1 MIFTVGHWK
10 SIIVVSKTRQLKN
23 FTHIC
28 IATFFIWGGG
38 YYLHNFSS
46 WRTFIF
52 HIKLYKHSKN
62 YEKTHIVR
70 ECSDAY
76 LSKISSHHPFS
87 HVIDSVLWIKVI
99 DSRCHVA
106 NVDLCS
112 FLAQNQL
119 FALSHYK
126 IGHWFIVIL
135 ARYLLF
141 WCTRNHVGVTLTF
154 EISIIK

>member
-1 MIFTVGHWK
+1 L
-10 SIIVVSKTRQLKN
+10 SLKHDN
-23 FTHIC
+23 LEILHTYALLHSLSF
-28 IATFFIWGGG
+28 GGC

-99 DSRCHVA
+99 DSRCPLA
-106 NVDLCS
+106 NVDFCS
-112 FLAQNQL
+112 FLAQNQP

-141 WCTRNHVGVTLTF
+141 WCTSKHVGVTLTF